1 MILDLSIQIRSEDL
15 DYVRRELKDL
25 PLKQPKVMAAAL
37 NNSIE
42 FAQSYIARR
51 LKTVSEIKDK
61 NRLIK
66 DIKLVK
72 ANYTNLSAGVSF
84 YGRAIGAIQFKHTVY
99 KTTGVRW
106 KVDKGG
112 SFLRRSDG
120 FEGIGLSGQRGE
132 GAGNA
137 HLWIRRDT
145 IYRVGS
151 RAHYKPNIGRV
162 MHQIRPIYGPKLT
175 TIWQRHPEIKAEVTK
190 RVGQRLNAR
199 ILSQVDRALNRKKAD
214 RPADAPELVFPD
226 EAN

>member
-1 MILDLSIQIRSEDL
+1 MVIDLGIIIRSEDL
-15 DYVRRELKDL
+15 DYVRRELKAM

-42 FAQSYIARR
+42 FAQSYIAKR
-51 LKTVSEIKDK
+51 LKTVSEIIDK

-66 DIKLVK
+66 DIRLVK
-72 ANYTNLSAGVSF
+72 ANYTSLRAGVSF

-99 KTTGVRW
+99 KNTGVRW
-106 KVDKGG
+106 KVDRGG

-120 FEGIGLSGQRGE
+120 FQGTGLSGRRGE
-132 GAGNA
+132 GTGND

-145 IYRVGS
+145 KYRVGS
-151 RAHYKPNIGRV
+151 RANHKPNIGRI

-190 RVGQRLNAR
+190 RVQLRLNAR

-214 RPADAPELVFPD
+214 RPADAPELVI
-226 EAN
+226 E